1 MKNED
6 VDLIQRILSGDE
18 GAFTVLVDR
27 HREWIHS
34 LAWREIGDFHA
45 AQEITQDTFIQA
57 FKSLPT
63 LRDPNRFLG
72 WLYVIAKRQ
81 CIEWLRRKPATMQS
95 LDAMSKIELEQIF
108 YTRYLEKERTQASAG
123 ELRDVVERLLRKLPE
138 TERSVMVLHYFSGLT
153 CEEVSERL
161 DVSLN
166 TVKSRLYRARK
177 RLEQE
182 ESTVRENLSPNLL
195 KSNPRYISV
204 QATAAT
210 ETGEH
215 IAEGGFGLCET
226 DKVFT
231 SISSHTTGL
240 SGNYPRPMYMLLHY
254 VNHGS
259 DIDLFKFPLVD
270 GSRWVQ
276 EGPHKSEATTT
287 LAGDHETVKVSA
299 GIFRACLKHKTVFT
313 NADVDDSDAE
323 SQNAF
328 INGTRYLWFAKGVGL
343 VKMRYEHSN
352 GIVTEGEL
360 LEYKIPDEAQEYL
373 PVQVGTEWTY
383 KWHSDYREEAVIE
396 EWRVIR
402 NFSEPKELDN
412 PMELASARY
421 EVKVDADEPRLAH
434 VKCTLT
440 PKVDTGTKVD
450 QKLLRLSM
458 SHFGTEWLYDGY
470 ARYLQDLTVTDAN
483 GKILQVEEIG
493 KTQWIVE
500 VQDESPV
507 TLHYKVLLNH
517 DERDWPFGRNEAPYA
532 QADCVFWPG
541 YALFIVGEVKDI
553 ELKVDVPDNWHI
565 STPWEQVASDV
576 HHFVCEDQ
584 DDLMFAY
591 LVLGEYGKSRAK
603 VGDMEV
609 AVALGGRFKA
619 SISEVQGTVKA
630 LLKGYATV
638 YGGTPKGQILF
649 VANPYGEK
657 GHLGGGTSRRSITAH
672 IGGELDETSR
682 RFWLPLVSHVVGYV
696 WAGQS
701 GMNSKEQEYWFSAG
715 FTQYYSK
722 IISVRLGL
730 ASESDFLRNFE
741 RTWESYLSRQGELSI
756 YEAGEDKTA
765 NRELVYDG
773 GCLVAAALDLQIRKR
788 TQNRSSLDDVMQQ
801 MYQAFGLTDAVFTM
815 NDVIRIISQ
824 IAGENFKPFFNEYVV
839 GTERLPLEK
848 YFEDAGLDVE
858 IKFGERL
865 PSLAY
870 ILFEMLHIYSFGGPT
885 GGGMFIHRSPQYRD
899 DDELI
904 GINGTP
910 VKFFEDIRK
919 IAKDWKSGDV
929 VELTLKREGKEI
941 VLPVTLAGAAS
952 ERPPLEMG
960 IIDIT
965 ITKRADRT
973 DLQRAIW
980 SGIVSNKGEIDERN
994 D

>member
-6 VDLIQRILSGDE
+6 VGLIQRILSGDDS
-18 GAFTVLVDR
+18 AFTALVDR

-63 LRDPNRFLG
+63 LRDHNRFLG

-95 LDAMSKIELEQIF
+95 LDAMSKIELEQLF
-108 YTRYLEKERTQASAG
+108 YTRHLEKELTQASTE

-153 CEEVSERL
+153 CEEVSARL

-182 ESTVRENLSPNLL
+182 EPMLRENLSPNLL
-195 KSNPRYISV
+195 KSDPRYISV

-210 ETGEH
+210 DTGEH
-215 IAEGGFGLCET
+215 IAEGGFDLCET

-240 SGNYPRPMYMLLHY
+240 SGDYPRPMYMLLHY

-270 GSRWVQ
+270 ESCWKQ
-276 EGPHKSEATTT
+276 EGPHKSEVTTT
-287 LAGDHETVKVSA
+287 LEGDRETVKVAA

-313 NADVDDSDAE
+313 NADVDEPDAE

-328 INGTRYLWFAKGVGL
+328 INGTRYLWFAMGVGL
-343 VKMRYEHSN
+343 VKMRYVHAN
-352 GIVTEGEL
+352 GVVTEAEL
-360 LEYKIPDEAQEYL
+360 LEYKIPDESQEYL
-373 PVQVGTEWTY
+373 PVQVGAEWTY
-383 KWHSDYREEAVIE
+383 RWHSDYREEAVIE

-402 NFSEPKELDN
+402 NFSEPKALDN

-421 EVKVDADEPRLAH
+421 EVKVDADAPRVAH

-440 PKVDTGTKVD
+440 PKVGSGAKAD
-450 QKLLRLSM
+450 QKLLPLSM

-470 ARYLQDLTVTDAN
+470 ARYLRDLTVIDAN
-483 GKILQVEEIG
+483 GKTLQVEEIG

-507 TLHYKVLLNH
+507 TLDYKVLLNH
-517 DERDWPFGRNEAPYA
+517 DTRDWPFGRNEAPYA
-532 QADCVFWPG
+532 QSDCVFWPG

-553 ELKVDVPDNWHI
+553 ELKVDVPDNWHV
-565 STPWEQVASDV
+565 STHWEQVASDG
-576 HHFVCEDQ
+576 HRFVCEDQ

-591 LVLGEYGKSRAK
+591 LVLGEYCKSLAK
-603 VGDMEV
+603 VGDTEV
-609 AVALGGRFKA
+609 VVALGGRFKA
-619 SISEVQGTVKA
+619 SISEVQGTVEA
-630 LLKGYATV
+630 LLEGYATV
-638 YGGTPKGQILF
+638 YGGTPKGRILF

-657 GHLGGGTSRRSITAH
+657 GHLGGGASRRSITAH
-672 IGGELDETSR
+672 IGDELDEASR
-682 RFWLPLVSHVVGYV
+682 RFWLPLVSRVAGYV
-696 WAGQS
+696 WVGR
-701 GMNSKEQEYWFSAG
+701 GGINSKEQEYWFVAG
-715 FTQYYSK
+715 FTQYCSE
-722 IISVRLGL
+722 IISARLGL
-730 ASESDFLRNFE
+730 TSESDFLRNFE

-756 YEAGEDKTA
+756 REAGEDKSA

-773 GCLVAAALDLQIRKR
+773 GCLVAAALDLQIRNR
-788 TQNRSSLDDVMQQ
+788 TQNRGSLDDVIQQ
-801 MYQAFGLTDAVFTM
+801 MYREFGLTDNAFTI
-815 NDVIRIISQ
+815 NDVVRIISQ
-824 IAGENFKPFFNEYVV
+824 IAGENFKPFFNEYVI
-839 GTERLPLEK
+839 GTERLPLEE
-848 YFEDAGLDVE
+848 YFTDAGLDVE
-858 IKFGERL
+858 IAFGERL
-865 PSLAY
+865 PSLEH
-870 ILFEMLHIYSFGGPT
+870 ILFQMLEIKSLGGPT
-885 GGGMFIHRSPQYRD
+885 GGGMFIHHSPQYED
-899 DDELI
+899 DDNLI
-904 GINGTP
+904 CINGTP
-910 VKFFEDIRK
+910 VKYFDDIRRV
-919 IAKDWKSGDV
+919 AKDWKSGDV
-929 VELTLKREGKEI
+929 VELTLEREGEEI
-941 VLPVTLAGAAS
+941 VLPITLAGDTS
-952 ERPPLEMG
+952 KRPPLEPG
-960 IIDIT
+960 IIDVT
-965 ITKRADRT
+965 ITKRTDRT

-980 SGIVSNKGEIDERN
+980 SGMLGENE
-994 D
+994 

>member
-6 VDLIQRILSGDE
+6 IGLIQRILSGDE
-18 GAFTVLVDR
+18 SAFTVLVDR

-95 LDAMSKIELEQIF
+95 LDTMSKIELEQLF
-108 YTRYLEKERTQASAG
+108 YTRYLEKERTQASTE

-153 CEEVSERL
+153 CEEVSARL

-182 ESTVRENLSPNLL
+182 EPMLRENLSPNLL
-195 KSNPRYISV
+195 KSDLRYISV

-215 IAEGGFGLCET
+215 IAEGGFDLCET

-231 SISSHTTGL
+231 SVSSHTVGI
-240 SGNYPRPMYMLLHY
+240 GGDYPRPMYMLLHY

-259 DIDLFKFPLVD
+259 DIDLFRFPLVD
-270 GSRWVQ
+270 GSSWQQ
-276 EGPHKSEATTT
+276 EGPHKSEVATTVEK
-287 LAGDHETVKVSA
+287 DRETVKGSA

-313 NADVDDSDAE
+313 NADVDEPNAE

-328 INGTRYLWFAKGVGL
+328 VNGTRYLWFAMGVGL
-343 VKMRYEHSN
+343 VKMRYEHAN
-352 GIVTEGEL
+352 GVVTEAEL
-360 LEYKIPDEAQEYL
+360 LECKIPVKSQGYL
-373 PVQVGTEWTY
+373 PVEVGAEWTY
-383 KWHSDYREEAVIE
+383 RWHSDYREEAVIE
-396 EWRVIR
+396 DWRVIR
-402 NFSEPKELDN
+402 NFGEPKELDN
-412 PMELASARY
+412 PMELVSARY
-421 EVKVDADEPRLAH
+421 EVKVDADEPRVAH
-434 VKCTLT
+434 VKCALT
-440 PKVDTGTKVD
+440 PKVGSGAKADR
-450 QKLLRLSM
+450 KLLRLSM
-458 SHFGTEWLYDGY
+458 SRFGTEWLYDGY
-470 ARYLQDLTVTDAN
+470 ARYLRDLTVTDAN
-483 GKILQVEEIG
+483 GKTLQVEEIG

-500 VQDESPV
+500 VQDELPV

-532 QADCVFWPG
+532 QTDCVFWPG

-553 ELKVDVPDNWHI
+553 ELKVDVPESWHV
-565 STPWEQVASDV
+565 STPWDQVEPNE

-584 DDLMFAY
+584 EDLMFAY
-591 LVLGEYGKSRAK
+591 LVLGEYCKSRAK

-609 AVALGGRFKA
+609 VVALGGRFKA
-619 SISEVQGTVKA
+619 SICEVKGTVEA

-638 YGGTPKGQILF
+638 YGGTPKGRILF

-657 GHLGGGTSRRSITAH
+657 GHLGGGVSGRSITAH

-682 RFWLPLVSHVVGYV
+682 RFWLPLVSHIVGYL
-696 WAGQS
+696 WNGTEAIRFR
-701 GMNSKEQEYWFSAG
+701 EQEYWFSAG
-715 FTQYYSK
+715 FTEYYSE
-722 IISVRLGL
+722 IVPARLGL

-741 RTWESYLSRQGELSI
+741 RIWKSYLSRQGELSI
-756 YEAGEDKTA
+756 REAGEDKTT

-815 NDVIRIISQ
+815 NDVIKIISQ
-824 IAGENFKPFFNEYVV
+824 IAGEDFKPFFNEYVA

-848 YFEDAGLDVE
+848 YFGDAGLDVE

-865 PSLAY
+865 PSLEY
-870 ILFEMLHIYSFGGPT
+870 ILFKMLHIYSLGGPT
-885 GGGMFIHRSPQYRD
+885 GGGMFIHHSPQYQD
-899 DDELI
+899 DDALI

-910 VKFFEDIRK
+910 VKFFDDIRK

-941 VLPVTLAGAAS
+941 ILPIALAGDTAK
-952 ERPPLEMG
+952 RPPLETG
-960 IIDIT
+960 IIDVT
-965 ITKRADRT
+965 ITKRTDNT

-980 SGIVSNKGEIDERN
+980 SGILRDKGEIDESSR
-994 D
+994 